1 MDLIYHGSY
10 TTVDQPSI
18 TKSKY
23 TKDFGYGFYCT
34 RNRNQAEIM
43 IKKYKT
49 PVLNTYYLEDI
60 SDLKVKVFKEY
71 NEEWLDFIVHCR
83 NGGIHDYDIVE
94 RFVADDTIYEVIDEY
109 LNKKIDK
116 AAFLDMMKF
125 EWSNRQ
131 ISFHTAKALSKI
143 VLIKEIK
150 EEMNI
155 MEEIFMENKEAM
167 EELSKE

>member
-10 TTVDQPSI
+10 TTVNKPSI
-18 TKSKY
+18 IKSKY

-34 RNRNQAEIM
+34 RNREQTEKM

-49 PVLNTYYLEDI
+49 PVLNSYYLKDI
-60 SDLKVKVFKEY
+60 SDLNVKVFKEY
-71 NEEWLDFIVHCR
+71 NEEWLDFVVHCR
-83 NGGIHDYDIVE
+83 NGGEHDYDVVE
-94 RFVADDTIYEVIDEY
+94 GFMCDDTIYEVIDEY
-109 LNKKIDK
+109 LNGEIDK
-116 AAFLDMMKF
+116 DTFLDMMKF

-143 VLIKEIK
+143 VWINELK

-155 MEEIFMENKEAM
+155 MEEIFIENKETM
-167 EELSKE
+167 EELAEK